1 MAVNENDCELL
12 SAYLDGELPVAECE
26 GLWRRL
32 AIEREL
38 MSELDTLRADH
49 AVRGM
54 MWSTLDPGDQA
65 VARLESRVMRASRRE
80 DILDRWHYVSR
91 IITTVAALILFGFTI
106 GWLGRERYIV
116 SPTSTASIN
125 SNQSNHM
132 ASSAG
137 IPQMPS
143 PGKVSV
149 EVDDG
154 TGKLV
159 NLQFDTVDEANRFVH
174 DFRAAHT
181 ATPPDGGDSG
191 IVAPM
196 DKF

>member
-38 MSELDTLRADH
+38 MAELDTMRADH

-54 MWSTLDPGDQA
+54 AWTTLDPGDQS
-65 VARLESRVMRASRRE
+65 VARLESRIMRASRRE

-106 GWLGRERYIV
+106 GWMGRERYIV
-116 SPTSTASIN
+116 SPSNIANIGLNQPHQTASELPSMPT
-125 SNQSNHM
+125 SN
-132 ASSAG
+132 
-137 IPQMPS
+137 
-143 PGKVSV
+143 KVSV

-154 TGKLV
+154 TGKLT
-159 NLQFDTVDEANRFVH
+159 NFQFDTVDEANRFVH
-174 DFRAAHT
+174 DFRAAHST
-181 ATPPDGGDSG
+181 TPADPGDSG
-191 IVAPM
+191 TAQPM

>member
-1 MAVNENDCELL
+1 MAVNENDFELL

-54 MWSTLDPGDQA
+54 MWSTLDPGDQS

-80 DILDRWHYVSR
+80 DLLDRWHYVSR
-91 IITTVAALILFGFTI
+91 IITTVAALILFGFTV

-125 SNQSNHM
+125 SNQPNHV
-132 ASSAG
+132 ASSLG
-137 IPQMPS
+137 IPQAPA

-154 TGKLV
+154 TGKLA
-159 NLQFDTVDEANRFVH
+159 NFQFDTLDEANRFVH
-174 DFRAAHT
+174 DFRANHPV
-181 ATPPDGGDSG
+181 TPPDTGDSG
-191 IVAPM
+191 NVPPM